1 MFSQACPSVRS
12 YVTLETGSRLGVAR
26 RRPRMKSGPPM
37 KAARLLLAIVL
48 AAISTLRL
56 SAQSD
61 LDAFMREVLAR
72 RDDNWSKLQQ
82 YVLDEHESTELRGPA
97 NLPLWGQRIDYTWYI
112 RDGFFVRSPLKV
124 NGVTVSEADRRK
136 YESDFLKSEQ
146 DREKRRQ
153 KEKNSAEPV
162 SPADEAP
169 KDVDGLIKQTRQP
182 RFISSAYFLRFKFDE
197 GHYALVG
204 RERLEDR
211 DVLRIEYYPT
221 NLFTADGRRSEQD
234 ERGRRQREKD
244 ATSADQLLRVM
255 NKRSKVTLWIEPTSH
270 QILKYTFDDLGWD
283 FFPGQWLARIT
294 AVKASMSVYQ
304 AFPDVWLPRGI
315 DLNIGMLFAIGPID
329 MHYALDY
336 HDYRR
341 ADVTSKIGIPD
352 RR

>member
-1 MFSQACPSVRS
+1 
-12 YVTLETGSRLGVAR
+12 
-26 RRPRMKSGPPM
+26 M
-37 KAARLLLAIVL
+37 KAARLLLALVL
-48 AAISTLRL
+48 AAISAPRL

-72 RDDNWSKLQQ
+72 RDDNWQKLQQ
-82 YVLDEHESTELRGPA
+82 YVLDERETTDLRGPA
-97 NLPLWGQRIDYTWYI
+97 NLLLWGQRSDYTWYI

-146 DREKRRQ
+146 EREKRQQ
-153 KEKNSAEPV
+153 KEKDSADPV
-162 SPADEAP
+162 PAGDAP
-169 KDVDGLIKQTRQP
+169 TDVDGLIRQTRQP
-182 RFISSAYFLRFKFDE
+182 GFISSAYFLRFKFDE

-221 NLFTADGRRSEQD
+221 NLFAADGRRQEQD
-234 ERGRRQREKD
+234 ERRRREKD
-244 ATSADQLLRVM
+244 NASADQLLRVM

-283 FFPGQWLARIT
+283 FFPGQWLARVT
-294 AVKASMSVYQ
+294 NVNASMSVYQ

-315 DLNIGMLFAIGPID
+315 DLNIGMLLAIGPID
-329 MHYALDY
+329 LHYALDY